1 MLAAVAVAVAVRE
14 ADTAA
19 AAVQRDCLREAQAM
33 EVKRHR
39 LLYQI
44 QGRQT
49 LAAAAVAVEI
59 TAAVVQTAAVA
70 L

>member
-14 ADTAA
+14 ADLAA
-19 AAVQRDCLREAQAM
+19 AAVQRDCLPEAQAM
-33 EVKRHR
+33 VGKLPPVTEF
-39 LLYQI
+39 

-49 LAAAAVAVEI
+49 LAVVAVAVAI